1 MCGAT
6 CLAATFEL
14 HKVGLRCTFYSLVHG
29 ASFGAL
35 TIIFSPAAARGRPAG
50 TRRLSRLSRSP
61 VPREVQPVRK
71 PETGQSWSHPDEI
84 WRQRDKFCLHAA
96 ASASQPCRQGAQC
109 SGFAHLHPPS
119 LVRGTPTIP
128 AGSDE
133 RRPPQPSVSRVSAA
147 PQSSLCC
154 PGQEVEA
161 SAGGRG
167 QSLHHYT
174 RGLGISGLILIVH
187 WVGGWGVAAIAAA
200 ATPRSSFRD

>member
-1 MCGAT
+1 MWNVFERKWRLALLFTSLETKRGWWEWRAMCGAT

-35 TIIFSPAAARGRPAG
+35 TILFSPAAAWGRPAG
-50 TRRLSRLSRSP
+50 TRRSSRLSRSP
-61 VPREVQPVRK
+61 VPWEVQPVRK
-71 PETGQSWSHPDEI
+71 PETGQSWSHPDE
-84 WRQRDKFCLHAA
+84 
-96 ASASQPCRQGAQC
+96 
-109 SGFAHLHPPS
+109 
-119 LVRGTPTIP
+119 PTNP

>member
-1 MCGAT
+1 M
-6 CLAATFEL
+6 
-14 HKVGLRCTFYSLVHG
+14 R
-29 ASFGAL
+29 FGVSG
-35 TIIFSPAAARGRPAG
+35 INFVCMRQ
-50 TRRLSRLSRSP
+50 RRHRSP
-61 VPREVQPVRK
+61 VGKVHSVRVS
-71 PETGQSWSHPDEI
+71 PTSTHPTQA
-84 WRQRDKFCLHAA
+84 RRMT
-96 ASASQPCRQGAQC
+96 
-109 SGFAHLHPPS
+109 PPS

>member
-1 MCGAT
+1 MHFWTVFRSERAVSTIFPSYIMPNRTYGRKKNWRYPPFKNPSGSHS
-6 CLAATFEL
+6 LEYFGSL
-14 HKVGLRCTFYSLVHG
+14 KSVLVLPPQIFGPFGLSSLV
-29 ASFGAL
+29 L
-35 TIIFSPAAARGRPAG
+35 
-50 TRRLSRLSRSP
+50 
-61 VPREVQPVRK
+61 QK
-71 PETGQSWSHPDEI
+71 
-84 WRQRDKFCLHAA
+84 
-96 ASASQPCRQGAQC
+96 CRQGAQC

>member
-1 MCGAT
+1 M
-6 CLAATFEL
+6 
-14 HKVGLRCTFYSLVHG
+14 R
-29 ASFGAL
+29 FGVSG
-35 TIIFSPAAARGRPAG
+35 INFVCMRQ
-50 TRRLSRLSRSP
+50 RRHRSP
-61 VPREVQPVRK
+61 VGKVHSVRVS
-71 PETGQSWSHPDEI
+71 PTSTHPTQARRMI
-84 WRQRDKFCLHAA
+84 
-96 ASASQPCRQGAQC
+96 
-109 SGFAHLHPPS
+109 PPS

-187 WVGGWGVAAIAAA
+187 WVGGWNDKTDKKIIPFGIIKN
-200 ATPRSSFRD
+200 TKNIIPKFKEKKKLY